1 MATQMSQRN
10 FFGTDGIRGAAN
22 SGIMNA
28 ETALKLGMAAGTLFT
43 RGNYKHRVII
53 GKDTR
58 LSGYMFENAITS
70 GFLSAGMDVF
80 LVGPMPTP
88 SIAMLV
94 KSMRAD
100 LGVMISASHNPYYD
114 NGLKLFGPDGFKL
127 SDNTEREI
135 EKLMMDSKLIK
146 LAHSK
151 DIGRA
156 KRIEDAPG
164 RYIEFVKNTFPKGR
178 SLEGFK
184 IVIDCANGAAYHLGG
199 KILWELGADVI
210 EIGVNPNGENI
221 NLNCGSNHVEK
232 LSAAVLEHQ
241 AHLGIALDGDA
252 DRLQMVDEKGKII
265 DGDKILALI
274 ALYLKKQHKLNT
286 NTIVATLMS
295 NLALDE
301 YLKKHALEVVRTQVG
316 DRYVAAKMAELNTN
330 LGGEKSGH
338 VIVGDYSTTGD
349 GLVAALQM
357 LALIQEYEKPASEVA
372 DIFTSFPQVIRNIPI
387 TNPKILD
394 NENVKEIIKLTEQSL
409 KNGRI
414 LVRKSGTEN
423 LIRAMIESDDIK
435 SINQALDDIEACILQ
450 YSSN

>member
-1 MATQMSQRN
+1 MLQRS

-28 ETALKLGMAAGTLFT
+28 DTALKLGMAAGTLFT

-127 SDNTEREI
+127 SDSTEKEI
-135 EKLMMDSKLIK
+135 ESLMINSKLIK
-146 LAHSK
+146 LAHSE

-178 SLEGFK
+178 SLDGFK

-199 KILWELGADVI
+199 KILWELGADVV
-210 EIGVNPNGENI
+210 EIGVSPNGENI

-232 LSAAVLEHQ
+232 LSAAVLEHK
-241 AHLGIALDGDA
+241 ADLGIALDGDA
-252 DRLQMVDEKGKII
+252 DRLQIVDEKGKIV

-274 ALYLKKQHKLNT
+274 ALYLKTQNRLNS
-286 NTIVATLMS
+286 NAVVATLMS

-301 YLKKHALEVVRTQVG
+301 YLKKHDLEVLRTHVG
-316 DRYVAAKMAELNTN
+316 DRYVAAKMAELNLN
-330 LGGEKSGH
+330 LGGEQSGH
-338 VIVGDYSTTGD
+338 IIVGEYSTTGD

-357 LALIQEYEKPASEVA
+357 LALIQEFDKPASEIT
-372 DIFTSFPQVIRNIPI
+372 DIFIPFPQVTRNIQVED
-387 TNPKILD
+387 PKILE
-394 NENVKEIIKLTEQSL
+394 NENVQKIINSLKEKL

-423 LIRAMIESDDIK
+423 LIRAMVENQEVEPINEILDEIES
-435 SINQALDDIEACILQ
+435 CILRH
-450 YSSN
+450 SAKR